1 VHVFVWSAKRKAAD
15 EGKKCKRAKFDAWQG
30 RWPDTPAIVLSR
42 PLNDVRYVRIID
54 F

>member
-1 VHVFVWSAKRKAAD
+1 MHTEKEAEVGAD
-15 EGKKCKRAKFDAWQG
+15 EGKKCKRAKIDAWQG
-30 RWPDTPAIVLSR
+30 RGVTAPLAPFG